1 MKIKPFSNL
10 VKFIPKDRRGKF
22 QQGQIYPADWFE
34 VSATDIAAAEA
45 GASADLINPDGG
57 GAGNSGGGA
66 GVSIETLVPSIVDI
80 DPTTDQTISATEPTT
95 TAIDLEVSA
104 GANRI
109 DAANTTFQWQLSIDD
124 GTSWSD
130 ISGEISTT
138 LSLQAG
144 LTSSQSGYQY
154 RCKIENAAAV
164 NSPAFS
170 GVFTLEISRIITIT
184 AQPVWTPT
192 AQGITFTL
200 NAAAT
205 ISSSTLNYQWQ
216 KKESDSNTW
225 IDISGASG
233 TSIASGTQVSYTTP
247 ILDIDDDTDDQYRV
261 VFTGADAADVYSN
274 IVTVIVL
281 GFDFRIE
288 PQINGVEF
296 WDFEEHGTLIFD
308 PSNSTA
314 YTVTSLSGARS
325 KFNTKLWGQGTCAG
339 KGGHTDAQVPLTAGQ
354 KLKLLMNSGGGLAGA
369 SDSGR
374 YAEAGGGYAGVFDTS
389 VSHANAL
396 AIAGGAGGSSLN
408 MSSTCGGS
416 QSSVSYPYSVTTSY
430 SCNTTQT
437 VYDFRNKSGAIY
449 HSYNNATQSNNALYW
464 SGNTA
469 TSFTTGHWPP
479 RGYYVYFNPQD
490 YFLNANYNLNIFT
503 GAWTAGGGQAPG
515 FYVGALQKF
524 FYGFLVYF
532 YRNDNGYGS
541 YVANW
546 SWNAYDTYTTT
557 TTVPTTCYT
566 SNTYYYTYSG
576 TSKVSGGSGGGTT
589 GSDGVDSTSSQ
600 ISATGG
606 DGGTSSSGGAGGTT
620 SSGGSTNGNI
630 GSSLQG
636 GSGGSNSGSYAAP
649 GGGGGGGGYYGGG
662 GGAGGYDGYNGSS
675 DPGVGP
681 QSGGGGAGGSG
692 YVHSTASGTT
702 SAFAGESDTN
712 RGTAGDHEQDS
723 RIVIEATYINITSQ
737 PQGSAISAGT
747 TTTFTVGAE
756 VIGQSSPVINY
767 QWQLSSSGVYSDI
780 SGATSSSYTTPTLST
795 SDSGNKY
802 RCIISND
809 FSRTKTT
816 SDAVVLVVGPG
827 NQQLII
833 DSVGLTTIDLADAT
847 DFTFKIW
854 GAGGGGTGE
863 CPSGS
868 FSGGSGAYAAGTISN
883 VGAGDS
889 LTVFVGSTGLGDSAA
904 GMSGYGA
911 GRGGQRS
918 ELAYTR
924 SGNTATWYVGGGGG
938 AGQNGQGGGGG
949 APNGSAGSGTGPNA
963 GGAASSGGGGSGGGG
978 GAGSGTTGR
987 SGGGASGGAPYNQGN
1002 RGGGGGSGFYGGG
1015 GGGGQNTGN
1024 NCTGGGAGGGSGY
1037 VSVPSS
1043 ITGDLSATTY
1053 TSGSQGSSSGAA
1065 APYNNDPNYVTGRG
1079 ANSGHGLAIIDV
1091 TVPQGLLMTGLNTN
1105 TATDISDLSSA
1116 TTLTEPVFLTAQAQD
1131 YDVTVRLRGNTPT
1144 GNGGTGGYVQGTV
1157 RLTVGN
1163 VFRLHYDSRYAALF
1177 YGTGTNGGNCI
1188 MLAAEGGYE
1197 GNPRSESGAG
1207 GPARPS
1213 EPQGGNAGYT
1223 SGASGAS
1230 LNGSGGGGGG
1240 TTSGYKNGTGG
1251 GGGAKAGD
1259 LSAGA
1264 GSTGNF
1270 FSAGYGGG
1278 GVDGSGGQGG
1288 MGYYGGGGGGG
1299 GWDTGISYGAYF
1311 GGGGGGGSSY
1321 IGGLPSPSVDPS
1333 SPAEITVS
1341 STSHGNE
1348 SGSPQIQI
1356 ISVAAV

>member
-10 VKFIPKDRRGKF
+10 VKFIPKDRRGRFEK
-22 QQGQIYPADWFE
+22 GQVYPADYFE
-34 VSATDIAAAEA
+34 VSATDIAAADA
-45 GASADLINPDGG
+45 GASANLINPDGG
-57 GAGNSGGGA
+57 GSGNSGGGP
-66 GVSIETLVPSIVDI
+66 GVSIETLVPSIIDI
-80 DPTTDQTISATEPTT
+80 DPNTDKTITATEPTT
-95 TAIDLEVSA
+95 TAIVLEVSA

-109 DAANTTFQWQLSIDD
+109 DPANTTFQWQQSIND
-124 GTSWSD
+124 GVSWSN
-130 ISGEISTT
+130 IFGEIYTT
-138 LSLQAG
+138 LQLTAG

-154 RCKIENAAAV
+154 RCKIQNASAV

-170 GVFTLEISRIITIT
+170 GVFILAINRSIVIT
-184 AQPVWTPT
+184 AQPIWTPT

-200 NAAAT
+200 NSTAT

-216 KKESDSNTW
+216 KKESGSNVW
-225 IDISGASG
+225 NNISGADG
-233 TSIASGTQVSYTTP
+233 TNISSGTQVSYTTP

-261 VFTGADAADVYSN
+261 VFTNADAADVYSN
-274 IVTVIVL
+274 IVTAVVL
-281 GFDFRIE
+281 GFDFRIQ
-288 PQINGVEF
+288 PQIDGIEF
-296 WDFEEHGTLIFD
+296 WDFEEHGTLIFN

-314 YTVTSLSGARS
+314 YTVTSLSSARS
-325 KFNTKLWGQGTCAG
+325 KFATKIWGQGTCAG
-339 KGGHTDAQVPLTAGQ
+339 KGGHTDAQVPLSTGQ
-354 KLKLLMNSGGGLAGA
+354 QLKLLMNSGGGAAGS

-374 YAEAGGGYAGVFDTS
+374 YAEAGGGYAGIFDTS
-389 VSHANAL
+389 VSYANAL

-408 MSSTCGGS
+408 MASSCGGS
-416 QSSVSYPYSVTTSY
+416 QSSISYPYTVTSSY
-430 SCNTTQT
+430 SCTTTQI
-437 VYDFRNKSGAIY
+437 VSDVRNKSGTVY
-449 HSYNNATQSNNALYW
+449 HSYNNAAQSNNALYW

-469 TSFTTGHWPP
+469 TAFTTGHWPP
-479 RGYYVYFNPQD
+479 RGYYVYFNPAD
-490 YFLNANYNLNIFT
+490 YFLDANYTLSIYA
-503 GAWTAGGGQAPG
+503 GAWTAGGGAAPG
-515 FYVGALQKF
+515 FYIGALQKF

-546 SWNAYDTYTTT
+546 GWNAYANYSTTI
-557 TTVPTTCYT
+557 TVPTTCYT
-566 SNTYYYTYSG
+566 SNTYYYTHTG
-576 TSKVSGGSGGGTT
+576 GLKVSGGSGGGLT
-589 GSDGVDSTSSQ
+589 GTDGGDSSQ
-600 ISATGG
+600 SAISATGG
-606 DGGTSSSGGAGGTT
+606 DGASQSAGGAGGTT
-620 SSGGSTNGNI
+620 SSGGSTNGTT
-630 GSSLQG
+630 GSTLQG
-636 GSGGSNSGSYAAP
+636 GVGGANSGSYAAP
-649 GGGGGGGGYYGGG
+649 GGGGGGGYYGGG

-675 DPGVGP
+675 DPGKGT

-692 YVHSTASGTT
+692 YVHSTATGSTT
-702 SAFAGESDTN
+702 AFAGQSDPN

-723 RIVIEATYINITSQ
+723 RIVIEATYINIQTQ
-737 PQGSAISAGT
+737 PQGSVISSGSTA
-747 TTTFTVGAE
+747 TFTVAAE
-756 VIGQSSPVINY
+756 VIGQSSPTINY
-767 QWQLSSSGVYSDI
+767 QWEVSSGGVYTNI
-780 SGATSSSYTTPTLST
+780 SGATSNSYTTPTLTT

-802 RCIISND
+802 RCIITNN
-809 FSRTKTT
+809 FSRTKIT

-827 NQQLII
+827 NSTLVI
-833 DSVGLTTIDLADAT
+833 DSLGSTTVDLTDAT

-868 FSGGSGAYAAGTISN
+868 FSGGSGGYASGTISN
-883 VGAGDS
+883 IGSGDS

-924 SGNTATWYVGGGGG
+924 SGNTANWYVGGGGG

-949 APNGSAGSGTGPNA
+949 APNGSVGSGTGPNA
-963 GGAASSGGGGSGGGG
+963 GGAASSSGGGSGGGG

-1043 ITGDLSATTY
+1043 ITGDLSGTTY

-1065 APYNNDPNYVTGRG
+1065 APYNNDPDYVAGRG
-1079 ANSGHGLAIIDV
+1079 ANSGHGLAIIEV
-1091 TVPQGLLMTGLNTN
+1091 SVPQGLLMTGITTN
-1105 TATDISDLSSA
+1105 TATDISDLSST
-1116 TTLTEPVFLTAQAQD
+1116 TTLTEPVFLTAQSQD
-1131 YDVTVRLRGNTPT
+1131 FDITVRLRGNTPP

-1157 RLTVGN
+1157 RLPMGD
-1163 VFRLHYDSRYAALF
+1163 VFRLQYDSRYAALF

-1197 GNPRSESGAG
+1197 GNPRSEGGAG
-1207 GPARPS
+1207 GAPRPP

-1240 TTSGYKNGTGG
+1240 TTSGYRNGTGG
-1251 GGGAKAGD
+1251 GGGAKGGD
-1259 LSAGA
+1259 LSAGS
-1264 GSTGNF
+1264 GTTGNF

-1278 GVDGSGGQGG
+1278 GIDGSGGQGG

-1321 IGGLPSPSVDPS
+1321 IGGLPSPSVDPN
-1333 SPAEITVS
+1333 SPTEITVS
-1341 STSHGNE
+1341 NTSHGTE

-1356 ISVAAV
+1356 ISIAPA